1 MFCTKCGA
9 QLPDGSAFCNLCGA
23 QLNAVN
29 VPPSDNPYSANAP
42 TGVSSYS
49 ANAPTG
55 VSSRSAIAYF
65 LFAWFLGCFG
75 AHNFYIGKT
84 GLAVTQLLV
93 AIIGG
98 IVLLGIPTIVI
109 AIWVMVEGCMGLA
122 GKVTDA
128 DGLPLAK

>member
-1 MFCTKCGA
+1 MYCPKCGA

-29 VPPSDNPYSANAP
+29 VPPSAVPYSANVP
-42 TGVSSYS
+42 I
-49 ANAPTG
+49 G
-55 VSSRSAIAYF
+55 VSSRSAIAYL
-65 LFAWFLGCFG
+65 LFALFLGGFG

-93 AIIGG
+93 SVIGG
-98 IVLLGIPTIVI
+98 ILLFGIPSLGI
-109 AIWVMVEGCMGLA
+109 AIWATVEGILGYT

>member
-42 TGVSSYS
+42 TGVSS
-49 ANAPTG
+49 
-55 VSSRSAIAYF
+55 RSAIAYF

-93 AIIGG
+93 SVIGG
-98 IVLLGIPTIVI
+98 ILLFGIPSLGI
-109 AIWVMVEGCMGLA
+109 AIWATVEGILGYT

>member
-1 MFCTKCGA
+1 MFCPKCGA

-29 VPPSDNPYSANAP
+29 VPPSAVPYSANAP
-42 TGVSSYS
+42 I
-49 ANAPTG
+49 G
-55 VSSRSAIAYF
+55 VSSRSAIIF
-65 LFAWFLGCFG
+65 FIFAWFLGVFG

-98 IVLLGIPTIVI
+98 LILAGVPTIGI
-109 AIWVMVEGCMGLA
+109 AIWALVEGILGLT
-122 GKVTDA
+122 GKITDA
-128 DGLPLAK
+128 EGLPLAK

>member
-1 MFCTKCGA
+1 MFCPKCGA

-29 VPPSDNPYSANAP
+29 VPPSAVPYSANAP
-42 TGVSSYS
+42 I
-49 ANAPTG
+49 G
-55 VSSRSAIAYF
+55 VSSRSAIAYL
-65 LFAWFLGCFG
+65 LFALFLGGFG

-98 IVLLGIPTIVI
+98 ILLLGIPTIVI